1 MASLWGTAWG
11 RQGRHS
17 SSSGKQHRDRVQP
30 LGKVHHCGP
39 RRAHLKVWLEAGS
52 LGNPGSY
59 ALALLLRRVEQESVG
74 KDQLLVVLLQPWH
87 YQEHLQC
94 MQSAVL
100 HVTHQVLGRWHAS
113 LRTCSVVCQAAKACD
128 RCMCWI
134 VGAGDPHTLHS
145 LRLERKAARRQGLTA
160 VPVILR

>member
-1 MASLWGTAWG
+1 M
-11 RQGRHS
+11 HS
-17 SSSGKQHRDRVQP
+17 SSIGKQHRDRVQS

-39 RRAHLKVWLEAGS
+39 RRAHLKVGLEAGS

-59 ALALLLRRVEQESVG
+59 ALALLLRRVEQESIR

-87 YQEHLQC
+87 YQEHLQ
-94 MQSAVL
+94 SAVL
-100 HVTHQVLGRWHAS
+100 HVTHQVLGTWHAS
-113 LRTCSVVCQAAKACD
+113 LLTCSVVYQAAKACD
-128 RCMCWI
+128 RCMYWI
-134 VGAGDPHTLHS
+134 VGSGEPYTLHS